1 MKSILIEKRE
11 TEGEYGFKVTEAII
25 EHPEHPHGRRFICNG
40 FGGVGELRG
49 GAVRWEHGYAIKL
62 RSSDT
67 FAVLDKDDTLYNARH
82 GYGEDREIMQ
92 WDWFLIEKIARSLGL

>member
-1 MKSILIEKRE
+1 MKSVLIEKRE
-11 TEGEYGFKVTEAII
+11 LEVEYGFKVTEAII
-25 EHPEHPHGRRFICNG
+25 EHPNLGRMFICSG
-40 FGGVGELRG
+40 FGGMGELRG

-92 WDWFLIEKIARSLGL
+92 WDGFLIEKIARSLGL

>member
-11 TEGEYGFKVTEAII
+11 SDGEYGFKVTEAII
-25 EHPEHPHGRRFICNG
+25 ERHDGRMFIRNG
-40 FGGVGELRG
+40 FGGVGQLRG
-49 GAVRWEHGYAIKL
+49 GAVRWEHGIAIKL

-92 WDWFLIEKIARSLGL
+92 WDGFFIEKIARSLGL

>member
-1 MKSILIEKRE
+1 MKSVLIEKRE
-11 TEGEYGFKVTEAII
+11 LEGGEYGFKVTEAII
-25 EHPEHPHGRRFICNG
+25 EGPKGKMFICSG
-40 FGGVGELRG
+40 FGGMGELRG
-49 GAVRWEHGYAIKL
+49 GAVRWEHGHAIKL

-92 WDWFLIEKIARSLGL
+92 WDGFYLEKIARRLGL

>member
-1 MKSILIEKRE
+1 MKSVLVEKRE
-11 TEGEYGFKVTEAII
+11 SEGEYGFKVTEAII
-25 EHPEHPHGRRFICNG
+25 EHPHGRRFICNG
-40 FGGVGELRG
+40 FGGMGELRG
-49 GAVRWEHGYAIKL
+49 GAVRWEHGVAIKL

-92 WDWFLIEKIARSLGL
+92 WDGFCIEKIARRLGL

>member
-1 MKSILIEKRE
+1 MKSVLVEKRE
-11 TEGEYGFKVTEAII
+11 LDGKYGFKVTEAII
-25 EHPEHPHGRRFICNG
+25 ELPLPTGRMLICNG
-40 FGGVGELRG
+40 FGGMDELRG
-49 GAVRWEHGYAIKL
+49 GAVRWEHGIAIKL

-92 WDWFLIEKIARSLGL
+92 WDGFYLEKIARSLGL

>member
-11 TEGEYGFKVTEAII
+11 SEGEYGFKVTEAII
-25 EHPEHPHGRRFICNG
+25 DGGPHGRMFICSG
-40 FGGVGELRG
+40 FGGMGELRG

-67 FAVLDKDDTLYNARH
+67 FAVLDKDDTLYNALH

-92 WDWFLIEKIARSLGL
+92 WDGLCIEKIAHSLGL